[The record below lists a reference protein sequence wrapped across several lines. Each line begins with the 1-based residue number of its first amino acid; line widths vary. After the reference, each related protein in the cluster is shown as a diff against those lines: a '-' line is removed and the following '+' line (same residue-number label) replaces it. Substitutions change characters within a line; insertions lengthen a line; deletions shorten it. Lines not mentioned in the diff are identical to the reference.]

1 MFAQAEPQVL
11 CGHLI
16 FLHICI
22 AQRQEASD
30 ETVIWVALNNSEP
43 PIQSLLEYFFLDC
56 FVKAEK

>member
-22 AQRQEASD
+22 AQHREASD

-43 PIQSLLEYFFLDC
+43 PIQSLQEYLYLF
-56 FVKAEK
+56 

>member
-16 FLHICI
+16 FFLHICI
-22 AQRQEASD
+22 AQHWEASD

-43 PIQSLLEYFFLDC
+43 PIHSLQEYLF
-56 FVKAEK
+56 